1 MRAVFAALCNNNG
14 AKDGRGGLAELP
26 EEHSE
31 NADNGAKKKPA
42 MKMKLARE
50 IADSF
55 HLRRRDINAM
65 LAAAA
70 PYETDEITLTERALV
85 CAGAAEMLARPQTPA
100 AVVIN
105 EFVEIAKLYGTDNG
119 EKFVNAALDGIAR
132 RLRESR
138 GEKE

>member
-14 AKDGRGGLAELP
+14 AKDGREGLAELP

-31 NADNGAKKKPA
+31 DADNGAKKKPA

-55 HLRRRDINAM
+55 HLRRRDIHAM

-85 CAGAAEMLARPQTPA
+85 CAGAAEMLARPQ
-100 AVVIN
+100 
-105 EFVEIAKLYGTDNG
+105 
-119 EKFVNAALDGIAR
+119 NAGGRCD
-132 RLRESR
+132 
-138 GEKE
+138 

>member
-1 MRAVFAALCNNNG
+1 MRAVFAALCNN
-14 AKDGRGGLAELP
+14 GGERSGLSELP
-26 EEHSE
+26 EGHD
-31 NADNGAKKKPA
+31 DNDNDDGAKKKPA

-50 IADSF
+50 IAESF
-55 HLRRRDINAM
+55 HLRRRDIHAM

-70 PYETDEITLTERALV
+70 PYETDEITLTERALI

-132 RLRESR
+132 RLRASR
-138 GEKE
+138 GENK

>member
-1 MRAVFAALCNNNG
+1 MRAVFAALCNN
-14 AKDGRGGLAELP
+14 GGERSGLCELP
-26 EEHSE
+26 EGHDD
-31 NADNGAKKKPA
+31 NDNDNNNGAKKKPA

-55 HLRRRDINAM
+55 HLRRRDIHAM

-138 GEKE
+138 GENK